1 MTSNPTSR
9 SATARDIRKKL
20 VAFWSFLSNDTA
32 RMTRM
37 FPPMVGMITR
47 KMSSAAQW
55 SGSPS
60 WLDSQSS
67 LTVWLSLLLAILLRK
82 VVLLFFPWARPA
94 LSQTPFGL
102 SVVQMMH
109 LFVCKK
115 SNLFSKRVFKEFP
128 PNYYLQM
135 KSECHWSHGRHCI
148 DHLCSFSCRYK
159 HYSGPQTDL

>member
-47 KMSSAAQW
+47 RMSSAAQC

-67 LTVWLSLLLAILLRK
+67 LPVWLSSCMDETLLLAILLRK

-94 LSQTPFGL
+94 LSQTP
-102 SVVQMMH
+102 
-109 LFVCKK
+109 
-115 SNLFSKRVFKEFP
+115 
-128 PNYYLQM
+128 
-135 KSECHWSHGRHCI
+135 
-148 DHLCSFSCRYK
+148 
-159 HYSGPQTDL
+159 SGPRVVVRSSSNYALVFAHKNLIY